1 MHKISIILPCLNE
14 LENLKVLVKEITK
27 ICEKFTIEII
37 IIDDNSSDG
46 TDAYFNENKSN
57 SVKYIKRVENN
68 SLGASVLEGLNSARY
83 EHMIVMD
90 SDYNHNP
97 TDITKFFNF
106 IINNN
111 YDFVSGSRFVKG
123 GFGNNYFRH
132 FSSKIYSFTL
142 SLLLNIDLKD
152 FLSGFFL
159 IKKNVFINLNNKEKI
174 FYGYGE
180 YYIRLLYSLKK
191 INKDIKE
198 IPVVYG
204 VRKFGTSKSNF
215 LKMLFSYFYHAI
227 KFKIKF
233 KNL

>member
-1 MHKISIILPCLNE
+1 MNE
-14 LENLKVLVKEITK
+14 LENLKELINDINK

-46 TDAYFNENKSN
+46 TDAYFNGNKSN
-57 SVKYIKRVENN
+57 STKYIKRVINN
-68 SLGASVLEGLNSARY
+68 SLGASVLEGLNNAKY
-83 EHMIVMD
+83 ENIIVMD
-90 SDYNHNP
+90 SDYNHDP
-97 TDITKFFNF
+97 KDIIKFFDF

-111 YDFVSGSRFVKG
+111 YELISGSRFVKG

-132 FSSKIYSFTL
+132 FSSKIYSLGL

-159 IKKNVFINLNNKEKI
+159 IKKNVFMSLNNKEKI

-191 INKDIKE
+191 NGRDIKE

-204 VRKFGTSKSNF
+204 IRKFGTSKSNF
-215 LKMLFSYFYHAI
+215 FKMLFSYFYHAI
-227 KFKIKF
+227 KFKKKF